1 VHDLATR
8 ASAHAASRLKSE
20 PALLPEQGAIRARAY
35 EWTREHHRDGAAL
48 EPGRADRPLDQE
60 GAVAKARCAP
70 IGSATRRLTR
80 QRREHARAWIMS
92 CDPDHSLQDPG
103 VPRSITEVKRDLD
116 RRGTAMIRDI
126 VIMLAVVA
134 AIVAFAPK
142 VSGGANNPVARA
154 ADTACCSMFKAAR

>member
-1 VHDLATR
+1 
-8 ASAHAASRLKSE
+8 
-20 PALLPEQGAIRARAY
+20 
-35 EWTREHHRDGAAL
+35 
-48 EPGRADRPLDQE
+48 
-60 GAVAKARCAP
+60 
-70 IGSATRRLTR
+70 
-80 QRREHARAWIMS
+80 MS
-92 CDPDHSLQDPG
+92 CDPDHSLQDPD

-142 VSGGANNPVARA
+142 VSGGANNPVAGA

>member
-1 VHDLATR
+1 
-8 ASAHAASRLKSE
+8 
-20 PALLPEQGAIRARAY
+20 
-35 EWTREHHRDGAAL
+35 
-48 EPGRADRPLDQE
+48 
-60 GAVAKARCAP
+60 
-70 IGSATRRLTR
+70 
-80 QRREHARAWIMS
+80 MS

-142 VSGGANNPVARA
+142 VSGGANNPVERPTRPVAACLRQRVETLDVGRHVVTDPVTCRRRARLPQMP
-154 ADTACCSMFKAAR
+154 SNWRM